1 MIRWR
6 FNDNNPVRE
15 MLEQMLQAA
24 AQQPAHGRGDP
35 MPINVHQSESDL
47 FIEAA
52 LPGVEPD
59 DIDISYA
66 DGLLTLVAHAAVA
79 ERDYFHQE
87 IRSIEYLRQV
97 MLPVECRFDA
107 AEASLENGMLRIRI
121 PKQRPQPPEKIHIK
135 VNRSAGPTTIEAAKG
150 VGYREVKTEPAAGAA
165 TKAAPKAPEAASTA
179 RKRASGAVAGT
190 RRASPGSRSA
200 PSR

>member
-24 AQQPAHGRGDP
+24 AQQPAHGRGEP

-52 LPGVEPD
+52 LPGVQPD
-59 DIDISYA
+59 DVDISYH
-66 DGLLTLVAHAAVA
+66 DGLLTLRAHSEVA
-79 ERDYFHQE
+79 EKDYFHQE

-97 MLPVECRFDA
+97 MLPVECRFEE

-135 VNRSAGPTTIEAAKG
+135 VNRSAGPTTIDAAKG
-150 VGYREVKTEPAAGAA
+150 VGYREVKSGPAATSAPKAALKARSKVLGRKAPGGAAGA
-165 TKAAPKAPEAASTA
+165 
-179 RKRASGAVAGT
+179 RK
-190 RRASPGSRSA
+190 ASPGPRSA
-200 PSR
+200 PAR

>member
-24 AQQPAHGRGDP
+24 AQQPAHGRGEP

-59 DIDISYA
+59 DIDISYG
-66 DGLLTLVAHAAVA
+66 DGVLTLRANSTVA
-79 ERDYFHQE
+79 EKDYFHQE
-87 IRSIEYLRQV
+87 IRGIEYLRQV
-97 MLPVECRFDA
+97 MLPVECRFDE
-107 AEASLENGMLRIRI
+107 AEASVENGMLRIRI

-135 VNRSAGPTTIEAAKG
+135 VNRSAGPTTIEAAQG
-150 VGYREVKTEPAAGAA
+150 IGYREVKSEPAVSPAPKASPKTAKKSPRKTASSGAAGAR
-165 TKAAPKAPEAASTA
+165 KAAPGPRSVRA
-179 RKRASGAVAGT
+179 R
-190 RRASPGSRSA
+190 
-200 PSR
+200 

>member
-24 AQQPAHGRGDP
+24 AQQPGHGRGEP
-35 MPINVHQSESDL
+35 MPINVHQSETDL

-52 LPGVEPD
+52 LPGVLPD
-59 DIDISYA
+59 DVDISYH
-66 DGLLTLVAHAAVA
+66 DGLLALSAHSEVADN
-79 ERDYFHQE
+79 DYFHQE

-97 MLPVECRFDA
+97 MLPVECRFEA

-135 VNRSAGPTTIEAAKG
+135 VNRSSGPTTIDAAKG
-150 VGYREVKTEPAAGAA
+150 VGYREVKPAPAARAA
-165 TKAAPKAPEAASTA
+165 SKPAPKAPKAAPKAPRGKAT
-179 RKRASGAVAGT
+179 
-190 RRASPGSRSA
+190 
-200 PSR
+200 